1 MCTVVAHGAVH
12 YSCASCVPRL
22 VAVVLVLWC
31 PWVAVARCAC
41 CGMLSQRCM
50 LTSLLS
56 LQYFVANAPELPNLF
71 FLVFVPFLV
80 WRFHVLPAQTCAA
93 GTDVAAFTKK
103 ARLLRFC
110 MLFMAATAVR
120 CAVLHSA
127 ELRFASRRS
136 VACCVWRACM
146 PHLLPMRCCTPLRL
160 HLMPAETLLVAALC
174 RRPAGH
180 LSTIYSV

>member
-1 MCTVVAHGAVH
+1 MYMCTSHTVQWHD
-12 YSCASCVPRL
+12 SRASCVRRL

-31 PWVAVARCAC
+31 PWVAVAAALG

-71 FLVFVPFLV
+71 YLVFVPFLV
-80 WRFHVLPAQTCAA
+80 WRFHVLPPQTCAA

-120 CAVLHSA
+120 CAVLHSSCGSHPTG
-127 ELRFASRRS
+127 LSRA
-136 VACCVWRACM
+136 VCGVPACRIYYPC
-146 PHLLPMRCCTPLRL
+146 
-160 HLMPAETLLVAALC
+160 VAAH
-174 RRPAGH
+174 R
-180 LSTIYSV
+180 

>member
-1 MCTVVAHGAVH
+1 MQWH

-31 PWVAVARCAC
+31 PWVAVAAALG

-80 WRFHVLPAQTCAA
+80 WRFHVLPPQTCAA

-110 MLFMAATAVR
+110 MLFGCDSCPLR
-120 CAVLHSA
+120 CAAL
-127 ELRFASRRS
+127 ELRLASRRS

-160 HLMPAETLLVAALC
+160 HLMPARDVARC
-174 RRPAGH
+174 
-180 LSTIYSV
+180 SVVSQTCATPVDYI